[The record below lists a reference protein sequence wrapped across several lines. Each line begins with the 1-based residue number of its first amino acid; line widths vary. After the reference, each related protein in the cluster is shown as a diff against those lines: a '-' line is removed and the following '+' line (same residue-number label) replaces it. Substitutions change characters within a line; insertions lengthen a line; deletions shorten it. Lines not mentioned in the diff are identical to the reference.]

1 MSPGWRFSGM
11 ARPGSAFNE
20 VLIMSKAKKRVSH
33 RAVPDTRDTRQQAG
47 DDLLLKRGPVDISPE
62 PGTDQTVSWSDYP
75 TRDALL
81 ADLSPLPPS
90 ASLLDEVPAADSTA
104 HRKSGI
110 GAGRRGT
117 TVETG
122 HLGRSRVNRSGHK
135 P

>member
-1 MSPGWRFSGM
+1 M

-20 VLIMSKAKKRVSH
+20 VLVMSNAKNRVSH
-33 RAVPDTRDTRQQAG
+33 KAVPDTSDTGQQAG
-47 DDLLLKRGPVDISPE
+47 DDLLLKRGPVDISPK
-62 PGTDQTVSWSDYP
+62 PGTDQTVSWGDYP
-75 TRDALL
+75 TREALL

-90 ASLLDEVPAADSTA
+90 ASQLDELSAADSTA
-104 HRKSGI
+104 HRKPGI

-122 HLGRSRVNRSGHK
+122 HQGRSRVNRSGHK